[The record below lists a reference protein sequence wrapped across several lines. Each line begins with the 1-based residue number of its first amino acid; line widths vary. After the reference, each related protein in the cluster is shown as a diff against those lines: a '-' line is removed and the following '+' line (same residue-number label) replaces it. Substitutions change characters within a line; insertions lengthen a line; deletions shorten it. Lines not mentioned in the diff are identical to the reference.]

1 MKCLKIGLSHIIK
14 GLGFQDRFSEMFVFY
29 AIWASEKLFWQQNES
44 EFIKEGIR
52 DQVAACL
59 IILHLKKLKNRF
71 GFKEKV

>member
-14 GLGFQDRFSEMFVFY
+14 GLEFQDRFPEMFVFY

-52 DQVAACL
+52 DQVEACL
-59 IILHLKKLKNRF
+59 IILH
-71 GFKEKV
+71 